1 MNGSVR
7 IFMMCCLALFI
18 ARVDAATWVITYPQS
33 TTEEDIR
40 NEYPL
45 KLMALALDKTSVR
58 YELRPSSKPMRQAR
72 AVKRLE
78 ENLEINVLWVMT
90 DLTREQQLLP
100 IRIPIAK
107 GLIGWR
113 MFVAHENTPFMNAEI
128 NALGDLLKY
137 EPVQGIAWPD
147 TKILQANGFNVV
159 TARDYAEAKDIIEAK
174 QADFFPRSVIE
185 IDQEIQQNTYRS
197 LTYRKDVALQYPS
210 AMYFFVN
217 KRNVTLAKL
226 IETGLRRAAED
237 GSFDALFLEHFGET
251 LERLDINEVQYFKLN
266 NPLLPPQTP
275 TDNPSLW
282 YYPEK

>member
-1 MNGSVR
+1 MNLNIR
-7 IFMMCCLALFI
+7 LIILIFVGFFI
-18 ARVDAATWVITYPQS
+18 SKADAAIWVITYPQS
-33 TTEEDIR
+33 TVDEDIR

-45 KLMALALDKTSVR
+45 KLIALALDKTGVR

-90 DLTREQQLLP
+90 DLTREEQLLP
-100 IRIPIAK
+100 VRIPIAK

-113 MFVAHENTPFMNAEI
+113 MFLAPEDSAFMKADI
-128 NALGDLLKY
+128 QSLSDLLQY

-159 TARDYAEAKDIIEAK
+159 TSRDYKEAKSAIEDG

-185 IDQEIQQNTYRS
+185 IEQEIQQSNYS
-197 LTYRKDVALQYPS
+197 ALSFRKDIALQYPS

-226 IETGLRRAAED
+226 IETGLQRAIED
-237 GSFDALFLEHFGET
+237 GSFEVLFNEHFGDT
-251 LERLDINEVQYFKLN
+251 LELLDINALQYFKLN
-266 NPLLPPQTP
+266 NPLLPPLTP
-275 TDNPSLW
+275 IDDQSLW
-282 YYPEK
+282 YYPSK